1 MEEAVR
7 LREVTQKYP
16 SPIIHLATGQLQKHR
31 QNNTRKTENSQV
43 EIIPDMC
50 HCQPRKRLKLNN
62 AMKSIYLSAEVAIGR
77 QRFR

>member
-43 EIIPDMC
+43 EINMSLEGDHLPLPSNERC
-50 HCQPRKRLKLNN
+50 F
-62 AMKSIYLSAEVAIGR
+62 Y
-77 QRFR
+77 